1 MYTNT
6 LIMARGGNS
15 YLIINLI
22 SEFEIIPHVWQTW
35 KEICI
40 YNIYIYIMYTG
51 YKSQVKWLPSQ
62 SNHFL

>member
-40 YNIYIYIMYTG
+40 YNIYILCI
-51 YKSQVKWLPSQ
+51 QVTSHK
-62 SNHFL
+62 